1 MSRRPAADTAA
12 VVVGV
17 ARDTDVR
24 WIYTDR
30 RALVYLPL
38 SQHFASG
45 ITLTA
50 RSTGAA
56 SRAVPALREAIRKG
70 DPDVAVTAIGT
81 ASSLLAG
88 PFVIVGSLGRGALY
102 LGGLSLLLSM
112 VGLFGVQSHVVAHR
126 TREIGVRMSVGA
138 SARQIKLMVLKDGY
152 RPVIEGLILGL
163 WGGVAGRLIMRS
175 YMELDRRHHR
185 RSVDAVPDADPADRR
200 CILRV
205 LSAGVARCECRSDGG
220 ATLRIIISV
229 RSTRSCRVCEGNAC
243 RSGTDPAAAHPAP

>member
-1 MSRRPAADTAA
+1 
-12 VVVGV
+12 
-17 ARDTDVR
+17 
-24 WIYTDR
+24 
-30 RALVYLPL
+30 
-38 SQHFASG
+38 
-45 ITLTA
+45 A

-56 SRAVPALREAIRKG
+56 SHAVPALREAIRNG

-152 RPVIEGLILGL
+152 RPVFEGLLLGL
-163 WGGVAGRLIMRS
+163 WGGVAGRIMVRS
-175 YMELDRRHHR
+175 FMELEGVTI
-185 RSVDAVPDADPADRR
+185 VDPWMLFVTPIPLIAAAFW
-200 CILRV
+200 
-205 LSAGVARCECRSDGG
+205 
-220 ATLRIIISV
+220 
-229 RSTRSCRVCEGNAC
+229 AC
-243 RSGTDPAAAHPAP
+243 YLPAAKAARVDPTVALRYE